1 MVKQNGGSWRIVG
14 YTKVSG
20 TGTYSYTCMNI
31 YGEVQM
37 EARYVSKCALC
48 CGDMKMNA
56 EMNSGISS
64 IGNVVTHHFYREYFS
79 FFGLSSTTIN
89 NHFQNYVGYN
99 GNNCIYMANINGL
112 DNGKAIDTNTCDLF
126 GKYIDLKPESAVYN
140 SSSRNINYKSFLVGD
155 ESYEEYDSGTN
166 LMVRLNLTDI
176 GAAIG
181 TYNISSNCP
190 RCIPYTSEL
199 KTSIKANNQPE
210 AEVCLLPNDAD
221 YQIGI
226 NVTHNNNKMTMEEYD
241 LEQLMLGGLSLI
253 PVVGI
258 IPSAASFALTA
269 QNLVNYITSTSL
281 QQSNHGNKPATV
293 LYTTCGGQKILNWQE
308 RSCSFKNFYSTG
320 LVGGVCISNQY
331 VTEPFTLCISY
342 SSMFTENNAKGATIN
357 DILNFT
363 PATLIYNNSIPS
375 SLSGYTLYLIDENTG
390 SAYKLFERNTLF
402 GFFVNPSQNYDL
414 YKFMNGKLSLITEIN
429 SKNLISGSEYNVHL

>member
-31 YGEVQM
+31 YGKVQM
-37 EARYVSKCALC
+37 EARYVSMCALC
-48 CGDMKMNA
+48 CG

-64 IGNVVTHHFYREYFS
+64 TGNLVTHHFYREYFS
-79 FFGLSSTTIN
+79 TFGLSSATIN

-99 GNNCIYMANINGL
+99 GNNCIYMANLNGL

-126 GKYIDLKPESAVYN
+126 GKYIDLKPKSAIYN
-140 SSSRNINYKSFLVGD
+140 LSICNNDYYKGFLVGD
-155 ESYEEYDSGTN
+155 ESYNEYDSGSN
-166 LMVRLNLTDI
+166 LVVRLNLTDI

-181 TYNISSNCP
+181 TCEPCNGGYCGVPHTN
-190 RCIPYTSEL
+190 EL
-199 KTSIKANNQPE
+199 ITSIKANNQPE
-210 AEVCLLPNDAD
+210 AEVLLLPKNAE

-226 NVTHNNNKMTMEEYD
+226 NVTRANKKMTMEEDD
-241 LEQLMLGGLSLI
+241 LEQLMLGGLSFI

-269 QNLVNYITSTSL
+269 QNLVNCITSKSL
-281 QQSNHGNKPATV
+281 QQSNCDDQPATV
-293 LYTTCGGQKILNWQE
+293 SYITCGGNLVQNCQE
-308 RSCSFKNFYSTG
+308 RSCSFRNFYSTG
-320 LVGGVCISNQY
+320 LVGDVCINNQY
-331 VTEPFTLCISY
+331 VNEPFSLCISY
-342 SSMFTENNAKGATIN
+342 SSLFSYSYSSEFGEFYEKGAPIN
-357 DILNFT
+357 DTLNFT

-375 SLSGYTLYLIDENTG
+375 ALSDYTLYLINKNTG
-390 SAYKLFERNTLF
+390 TAYKLFERNTLF

-414 YKFMNGKLSLITEIN
+414 YKYLNGQLSLVTEIN
-429 SKNLISGSEYNVHL
+429 SKNLIYTGK